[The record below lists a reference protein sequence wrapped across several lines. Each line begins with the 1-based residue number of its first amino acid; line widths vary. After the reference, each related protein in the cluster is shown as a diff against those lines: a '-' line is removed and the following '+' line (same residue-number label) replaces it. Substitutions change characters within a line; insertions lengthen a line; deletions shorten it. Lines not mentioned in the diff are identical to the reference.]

1 MASRAVTARG
11 AREAAPETATAPT
24 AGRGGASGPASPVAP
39 GVPETDDPV
48 VAGEAEDVLRMR
60 RMQRRQI
67 SHAEGGVPDVR
78 GA

>member
-39 GVPETDDPV
+39 ETDDPL

-60 RMQRRQI
+60 RMQRRQV
-67 SHAEGGVPDVR
+67 SRAEGRAPDVR
-78 GA
+78 EA